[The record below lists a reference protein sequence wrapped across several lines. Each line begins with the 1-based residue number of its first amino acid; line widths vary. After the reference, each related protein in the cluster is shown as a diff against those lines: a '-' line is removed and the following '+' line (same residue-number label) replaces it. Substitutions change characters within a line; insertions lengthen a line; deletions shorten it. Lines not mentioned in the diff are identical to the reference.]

1 MDEISKDALSIIF
14 NYLEYED
21 ILNLTLSNKSNKFFN
36 KEIKDMPIFLKKQRN
51 YIEKKIKK
59 VWNSDE
65 FSRVICDSINLNK
78 KSEYEKFLKI
88 NYKTLSQS
96 LKFLYY
102 DILFNDN
109 YWKGPGFQYKFLDA
123 FNKLWLIEKNFSIDF
138 FRSERENFIIENLNT
153 NEITITNHTLK
164 ILFNITRVFN
174 FNLTFEN
181 FIQNILEEKEKVK
194 ENIKYIRRKKKSSN
208 KMLNILEEKKK
219 VKDSLNKMLNEMK
232 CVELREICRKYKI
245 RGHSRKRKFEL
256 INLIL
261 EKKELT
267 NSILD
272 DQLKKR

>member
-1 MDEISKDALSIIF
+1 MNEISKDALSIIF

-59 VWNSDE
+59 VWDSDE

-96 LKFLYY
+96 LKILYY

-181 FIQNILEEKEKVK
+181 FIQNILEEK
-194 ENIKYIRRKKKSSN
+194 
-208 KMLNILEEKKK
+208 KK
-219 VKDSLNKMLNEMK
+219 VKDSLNKMLNKMLNEMK